1 MAETSISTSTKESVK
16 ESVRMF
22 KHSAASDRQRTGD
35 NIAELDLTNRLH
47 TTLDIRHLLDSFI
60 HEIRKAL
67 PCDGI
72 EYRDDSVQLEI
83 IDGVLS
89 EHRVCYDIENLK
101 EQLGKISFTR
111 EKAFRQDEI
120 ELLENMVA
128 GLIQPLRNSLRY
140 QRAIRFAQRDEL
152 TGLRNCSYY
161 YDNVELEIQRAQ
173 RYNTEFSMLLIDLDD
188 FNDINNL
195 YSYRAGDAILV
206 ELAKRLEQ
214 VARGSD
220 IVFRTGGDEYLV
232 FLPNTSREEAMHV
245 AERIRSSV
253 NFEACLY
260 GDRTINI
267 TLSIGVVTV
276 LPDDTV
282 FKLIDRGE
290 KALFHAKILGKNRV
304 HTEPVTEPLQVD
316 ES

>member
-1 MAETSISTSTKESVK
+1 MAGSPISTNTNDSLKAYKYS
-16 ESVRMF
+16 
-22 KHSAASDRQRTGD
+22 SAAGQARQPE
-35 NIAELDLTNRLH
+35 NFAELDLANRLH
-47 TTLDIRHLLDSFI
+47 TTLDIHHLLDSFI
-60 HEIRKAL
+60 NEIRKAL

-72 EYRDDSVQLEI
+72 EYRESSVQLEI

-89 EHRVCYDIENLK
+89 EHRCYYDIDTAKENL
-101 EQLGKISFTR
+101 GNISFTR

-120 ELLENMVA
+120 DILENMLA
-128 GLIQPLRNSLRY
+128 GLVLPLRNALCY

-161 YDNVELEIQRAQ
+161 YDNVELEILRAQ
-173 RYNTEFSMLLIDLDD
+173 RYKTPFSMLMIDLDD
-188 FNDINNL
+188 FNDVNNL
-195 YSYRAGDAILV
+195 YSYRAGDSILI
-206 ELAKRLEQ
+206 ELAKRLEKE
-214 VARGSD
+214 ARGSD

-232 FLPNTSREEAMHV
+232 FLPNTAREEAMNV
-245 AERIRSSV
+245 AERIRAKI
-253 NFEACLY
+253 NYDACVY
-260 GDRTINI
+260 EDRMINI

-304 HTEPVTEPLQVD
+304 HTEPVTDSVSVEQ
-316 ES
+316 S